1 MIQCGCKAQP
11 TVGWVVDWP
20 LAWLLTYNGVD
31 CELWR
36 YVLKKC
42 MESKICRE
50 VLALLQSIGLDI
62 KRHKCYAEPAEIE
75 AEAEQAKPPSN
86 ASTTTTQASH
96 PNPQN
101 RLSPLDRLSPRNKH
115 LLKSPNPS
123 KPSYPCPCLPVNP
136 PPSSQ
141 AHPPNPPPN
150 HWWGRPR

>member
-115 LLKSPNPS
+115 LLKSPKTNLL
-123 KPSYPCPCLPVNP
+123 KTTQP
-136 PPSSQ
+136 PMPASF
-141 AHPPNPPPN
+141 P
-150 HWWGRPR
+150 

>member
-1 MIQCGCKAQP
+1 MIQRNP
-11 TVGWVVDWP
+11 VGWVVDWP

-36 YVLKKC
+36 YVLEKC

-115 LLKSPNPS
+115 LLKHS
-123 KPSYPCPCLPVNP
+123 KTKLLNCLVNP
-136 PPSSQ
+136 QNHPELLPGSWVGLPPTPPS
-141 AHPPNPPPN
+141 
-150 HWWGRPR
+150 